1 PVARGWWGWA
11 GRFPWC
17 WAATG
22 AAWWCRSARRSRSGA
37 WWACCR
43 ARGGGGGRPR
53 AEPAPTYYPTLDDCL
68 SAMSR
73 YKSGPAQ
80 CVYIDSRQ
88 AYELRVPDSG

>member
-1 PVARGWWGWA
+1 MLE
-11 GRFPWC
+11 
-17 WAATG
+17 
-22 AAWWCRSARRSRSGA
+22 RSAAAAVLAVLLALGA
-37 WWACCR
+37 
-43 ARGGGGGRPR
+43 GGTGR

>member
-1 PVARGWWGWA
+1 RCPGVVAGFGGGRAPAHHYAPRGRG
-11 GRFPWC
+11 
-17 WAATG
+17 G
-22 AAWWCRSARRSRSGA
+22 AAGPA
-37 WWACCR
+37 
-43 ARGGGGGRPR
+43 GGGGGPPR

>member
-1 PVARGWWGWA
+1 CFFAVVWGGWA
-11 GRFPWC
+11 WISSASRWGAF
-17 WAATG
+17 WAAP
-22 AAWWCRSARRSRSGA
+22 
-37 WWACCR
+37 R
-43 ARGGGGGRPR
+43 ARGGWGGPR

>member
-1 PVARGWWGWA
+1 MLE
-11 GRFPWC
+11 
-17 WAATG
+17 
-22 AAWWCRSARRSRSGA
+22 RSAAAAVLAVLLALGA
-37 WWACCR
+37 
-43 ARGGGGGRPR
+43 GGTAR

>member
-1 PVARGWWGWA
+1 FWGGGPVG
-11 GRFPWC
+11 PHH
-17 WAATG
+17 G
-22 AAWWCRSARRSRSGA
+22 APGGGGPRRP
-37 WWACCR
+37 
-43 ARGGGGGRPR
+43 RGGGGGRPR